1 MNEVQTEAQIVIV
14 QNDVQQ
20 KFLQKQHVEMVVLNE
35 KKSATFEQTKT
46 EKTKKTTEEVKTTY
60 YRYATRSC
68 NGGSTSIKW
77 STSKNDS
84 ILKSEGYKLTGKKK
98 ELIVK

>member
-46 EKTKKTTEEVKTTY
+46 EKTTTIVQQ
-60 YRYATRSC
+60 
-68 NGGSTSIKW
+68 IV
-77 STSKNDS
+77 
-84 ILKSEGYKLTGKKK
+84 KKK
-98 ELIVK
+98 IHVQTAE

>member
-46 EKTKKTTEEVKTTY
+46 EKTTTIVQQ
-60 YRYATRSC
+60 
-68 NGGSTSIKW
+68 IV
-77 STSKNDS
+77 
-84 ILKSEGYKLTGKKK
+84 KKK
-98 ELIVK
+98 ILVQTAE